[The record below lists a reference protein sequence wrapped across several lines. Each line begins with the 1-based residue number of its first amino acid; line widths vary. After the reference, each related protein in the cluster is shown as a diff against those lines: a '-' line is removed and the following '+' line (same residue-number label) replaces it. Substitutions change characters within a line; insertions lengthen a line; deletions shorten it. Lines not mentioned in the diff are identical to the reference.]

1 MTMVEFTLVA
11 PMFLALL
18 WGMVVIGLVVTN
30 FVQVTNVARAGARVA
45 AICAD
50 NTPSAP
56 PPTMPDGSGQPC
68 SSTTVQDYMNSQLVA
83 IPAPLTTSISVCSQT
98 TSGSCGQSYT
108 PQNCPSGSIVQVNL
122 TYQQPLYFPIVE
134 SLFETSSDGT
144 RQISAQAQATCE

>member
-50 NTPSAP
+50 KPPAP

-68 SSTTVQDYMNSQLVA
+68 SSTAVEAYMNSQLFA
-83 IPAPLTTSISVCSQT
+83 IPAPLTPSITVCSQT
-98 TSGSCGQSYT
+98 TGGSCGTLYDPTSCSQ
-108 PQNCPSGSIVQVNL
+108 GSIVQVNL

-134 SLFETSSDGT
+134 SLFQSPGSDGT
-144 RQISAQAQATCE
+144 RKITAQAQATCE